1 MNFEKVYR
9 KYKNAVYNYVFW
21 RVYNEDDAL
30 DITQEVFIKVFKG
43 LLDFKGKSSLKTW
56 IFSIAHNTVTNY
68 LVRKKIKEDD
78 IESYFL
84 TDRSYEKM
92 QVKIKVLRAMEKL
105 TFEHREILKL
115 RYFDGFT
122 YKEIADLLG
131 ISEGTVKSRINRA
144 KSNLREILG
153 GMGL

>member
-9 KYKNAVYNYVFW
+9 KYRDAVYNYVFW

>member
-1 MNFEKVYR
+1 VNFEKVYR
-9 KYKNAVYNYVFW
+9 KYRDAVYNYVFW